1 MVVGSSDNAAVS
13 AELTASQRFRTRP
26 GGPFEATTFD
36 KVAIDDEASV
46 IDGKLDWMDLAYRFR
61 PVVCRP
67 PDPRGRVW
75 ADGPRANAFVRGSPK
90 RVSYINQTNK
100 QSNNTFQHED
110 IQRGHDHGVRGLAAP
125 PRAARVPHMDHGPW
139 KRVDRCV
146 PRNPPHAHIYV
157 SSERYLL
164 ASLATSA
171 VGKKRGA
178 SVVYDL
184 DPKHF
189 RTGEDTPVTPA
200 PDVVNR
206 NLTSADSDSIGSVL
220 VDECVLTR
228 DLAHM
233 CFEDSHGVEPL
244 PPQLLNTASLFPLL
258 PLLTTAA
265 TEHAPLQRD
274 DQRYDQAISDR
285 RRSSH
290 RVRHTSPERGS

>member
-1 MVVGSSDNAAVS
+1 MEKS
-13 AELTASQRFRTRP
+13 
-26 GGPFEATTFD
+26 GP
-36 KVAIDDEASV
+36 V
-46 IDGKLDWMDLAYRFR
+46 
-61 PVVCRP
+61 
-67 PDPRGRVW
+67 
-75 ADGPRANAFVRGSPK
+75 
-90 RVSYINQTNK
+90 
-100 QSNNTFQHED
+100 
-110 IQRGHDHGVRGLAAP
+110 
-125 PRAARVPHMDHGPW
+125 RAA
-139 KRVDRCV
+139 
-146 PRNPPHAHIYV
+146 NSPHAHIYV

-244 PPQLLNTASLFPLL
+244 PPQLLILLSSPFSPYSQPPPPNMPPCSATTNVMTKPYPIGGAARVAYGTRAPKGALDFAVHLEVVAKVRRQMTRLKISLVDI
-258 PLLTTAA
+258 TTQFI
-265 TEHAPLQRD
+265 TR
-274 DQRYDQAISDR
+274 ISY
-285 RRSSH
+285 
-290 RVRHTSPERGS
+290 